1 MSAADVAKWENHL
14 VAVMS
19 GSRFRNKEGL
29 IGEDPY
35 FIYPYDPRDAL
46 EIAASKKRI
55 KSKLAQKGIEVLEV
69 NLYDLVVEVL
79 QERGVWDDLIEL
91 EPTISK
97 DDFREGLR
105 SMLDPGDDLAPAIRA
120 KLAAQ
125 AFDIFFLTGIGE
137 VFPFIR
143 SHSVLNNLQTVAGDK
158 PMLMF
163 FPGSYEQS
171 KTLGSSLVL
180 FGSVPDDN
188 YYRAKDIRE
197 QEA

>member
-1 MSAADVAKWENHL
+1 MSTADVAKWENHL

-55 KSKLAQKGIEVLEV
+55 KTKLAQKGIAVLEV

-125 AFDIFFLTGIGE
+125 PFDIFFLTGIGE

-171 KTLGSSLVL
+171 KTMGSSLVL

>member
-1 MSAADVAKWENHL
+1 MSTGDVAKWENHL

-29 IGEDPY
+29 VGEDPY

-55 KSKLAQKGIEVLEV
+55 KTKLAQRGIEVLEV

-79 QERGVWDDLIEL
+79 QQRRVWDDLIKL

-105 SMLDPGDDLAPAIRA
+105 SMLDPGDDLAPAIKS

-125 AFDIFFLTGIGE
+125 PFDIFFLTGIGE

-143 SHSVLNNLQTVAGDK
+143 SHSVLNNLQTLAGDK

>member
-1 MSAADVAKWENHL
+1 MSTADVAKWENHL

-55 KSKLAQKGIEVLEV
+55 KTKLAQKGIAVLEV

-79 QERGVWDDLIEL
+79 QDREVWDDLIEL

-125 AFDIFFLTGIGE
+125 PFDIFFLTGIGE

-171 KTLGSSLVL
+171 KTMGSSLVL

>member
-1 MSAADVAKWENHL
+1 MSTADVAKWEDHL

-55 KSKLAQKGIEVLEV
+55 KTKLAQKGIEVLEV

-79 QERGVWDDLIEL
+79 QDRGVWDDLIEL

-125 AFDIFFLTGIGE
+125 PFDIFFLTGIGE

-163 FPGSYEQS
+163 FPGTYEQS
-171 KTLGSSLVL
+171 KTMGSSLVL

>member
-55 KSKLAQKGIEVLEV
+55 KTKLAQKGIEVLEV

-79 QERGVWDDLIEL
+79 QGRGVWDDLIEL

>member
-1 MSAADVAKWENHL
+1 MSTADVAKWENHL

-35 FIYPYDPRDAL
+35 FIYPYDPHDAL

-55 KSKLAQKGIEVLEV
+55 KTKLAQKGIEVLEV

-143 SHSVLNNLQTVAGDK
+143 SHSVLNNLQTVARDK

-188 YYRAKDIRE
+188 YYRAKDVRE

>member
-1 MSAADVAKWENHL
+1 MSTADVAKWENHL

-55 KSKLAQKGIEVLEV
+55 KTKLAQKGIAVLEV

-105 SMLDPGDDLAPAIRA
+105 SMLDPGDDLAPSIRA

-125 AFDIFFLTGIGE
+125 PFDIFFLTGIGE

>member
-1 MSAADVAKWENHL
+1 MSTADVAKWENHL
-14 VAVMS
+14 VDVMS

-55 KSKLAQKGIEVLEV
+55 KTKLAQKGIEVLEV

-105 SMLDPGDDLAPAIRA
+105 SMLDPGDDLAPAIRS

-125 AFDIFFLTGIGE
+125 PFDIFFLTGIGE

-143 SHSVLNNLQTVAGDK
+143 SHSVLNNLQTVAGEK

>member
-1 MSAADVAKWENHL
+1 MSTADVAKWENHL

-55 KSKLAQKGIEVLEV
+55 KTKLAQKGIEVLEV

-79 QERGVWDDLIEL
+79 QERGVWEDLIEL

>member
-1 MSAADVAKWENHL
+1 MSTADVAKWENHL

-55 KSKLAQKGIEVLEV
+55 KTKLAQKGIEVLEV

-163 FPGSYEQS
+163 FPGSYERS

>member
-55 KSKLAQKGIEVLEV
+55 KTKLAQKGIAVLEV

-79 QERGVWDDLIEL
+79 QDRGVWDDLIEL

-125 AFDIFFLTGIGE
+125 PFDIFFLTGIGE

-171 KTLGSSLVL
+171 KTMGSSLVL

>member
-1 MSAADVAKWENHL
+1 MSTAEVAKWEDHL

-55 KSKLAQKGIEVLEV
+55 KTKLAQKGIEVLEV

>member
-19 GSRFRNKEGL
+19 GTRFRNKEGL

-55 KSKLAQKGIEVLEV
+55 KTKLAQKGIEVLEV

-105 SMLDPGDDLAPAIRA
+105 SMLDPGDDLAPAIRS

-125 AFDIFFLTGIGE
+125 PFDIFFLTGIGE

-143 SHSVLNNLQTVAGDK
+143 SHSVLNNLQTVAGEK

>member
-1 MSAADVAKWENHL
+1 MSSNDVAKWESHL

-19 GSRFRNKEGL
+19 GPRFLNNEGL

-46 EIAASKKRI
+46 EVAASKKRI
-55 KSKLAQKGIEVLEV
+55 KTKLAQRGIEVLEV

-79 QERGVWDDLIEL
+79 QDRGVWADLVEL

-97 DDFREGLR
+97 VDFREGLQ

-120 KLAAQ
+120 RFAAHS
-125 AFDIFFLTGIGE
+125 FDILFLTGIGE

-143 SHSVLNNLQTVAGDK
+143 SHSVLNNLQNVADDK

-171 KTLGSSLVL
+171 KTLGSTLVL

>member
-1 MSAADVAKWENHL
+1 MSTADVAKWEDHL

>member
-19 GSRFRNKEGL
+19 GTRFRNKEGL

-55 KSKLAQKGIEVLEV
+55 KTKLAQKGIAVLEV

-79 QERGVWDDLIEL
+79 KDRGVWDDLIEL

-125 AFDIFFLTGIGE
+125 PFDIFFLTGIGE

-171 KTLGSSLVL
+171 KTMGSSLVL

>member
-1 MSAADVAKWENHL
+1 MSTADVAKWENHL
-14 VAVMS
+14 VDVMS
-19 GSRFRNKEGL
+19 GSRFRDKEGL

-55 KSKLAQKGIEVLEV
+55 KTKLAQKGIEVLEV

-120 KLAAQ
+120 KLAVQ

-158 PMLMF
+158 PMIMF

>member
-1 MSAADVAKWENHL
+1 MSTADVAKWENHL
-14 VAVMS
+14 VDVMS

-46 EIAASKKRI
+46 EIGASKKRI
-55 KSKLAQKGIEVLEV
+55 KTKLAQKGIEVLEV

-163 FPGSYEQS
+163 FPGDYRQS
-171 KTLGSSLVL
+171 KTLGSTLVL

>member
-1 MSAADVAKWENHL
+1 MSAADVTKWENHL

-19 GSRFRNKEGL
+19 GTRFRNKEGL

-55 KSKLAQKGIEVLEV
+55 KTKLAQQGIGVVEV

-105 SMLDPGDDLAPAIRA
+105 SMLDPGDDLAPAIRS

-125 AFDIFFLTGIGE
+125 PFDIFFLSGIGE

-143 SHSVLNNLQTVAGDK
+143 SHSVLNNLQTVAGDR

>member
-1 MSAADVAKWENHL
+1 MSTADVTKWENHL

-35 FIYPYDPRDAL
+35 FIYPYDPGDAL

-55 KSKLAQKGIEVLEV
+55 KTKLAQQGIEVLEV

-79 QERGVWDDLIEL
+79 QERGVWDDLIDL

-125 AFDIFFLTGIGE
+125 PFDIFFLTGIGE

-158 PMLMF
+158 PLLMF

-197 QEA
+197 QEV

>member
-55 KSKLAQKGIEVLEV
+55 KTKLAQKGIEVLEV

>member
-29 IGEDPY
+29 IGEDPH
-35 FIYPYDPRDAL
+35 FIYPYDPRDSL

-55 KSKLAQKGIEVLEV
+55 KTKLAQKGIEVLEV

-79 QERGVWDDLIEL
+79 QNRGVWDDLIEL
-91 EPTISK
+91 EPSVSK

-105 SMLDPGDDLAPAIRA
+105 SMLDPGDDLAPALRA
-120 KLAAQ
+120 KFAAQ
-125 AFDIFFLTGIGE
+125 PFDIFFLTGIGE

-163 FPGSYEQS
+163 FPGDYRQS
-171 KTLGSSLVL
+171 STLGSTLVL

-188 YYRAKDIRE
+188 YYRAKDVRE
-197 QEA
+197 QEV

>member
-1 MSAADVAKWENHL
+1 MSTADVAKWENHL

-55 KSKLAQKGIEVLEV
+55 KTKLAQKGIAVLEV

-79 QERGVWDDLIEL
+79 QDRGVWDDLIEL

-125 AFDIFFLTGIGE
+125 PFDIFFLTGIGE

-171 KTLGSSLVL
+171 KTMGSSLVL

>member
-46 EIAASKKRI
+46 EIAASKNRI
-55 KSKLAQKGIEVLEV
+55 KTKLAQKGIEVLEV

-79 QERGVWDDLIEL
+79 QGRGVWDDLIEL

>member
-55 KSKLAQKGIEVLEV
+55 KTKLAQKGIEVLEV

-105 SMLDPGDDLAPAIRA
+105 SMLDPGDDLAPAIRV